1 MKETLKPP
9 TILKDEKSPL
19 ILQLAS
25 FIEQQGVIIQLQ
37 AEQIQKLK
45 DEIARLKNQPPRPKI
60 KPSLSNKTDYKK
72 KRKGK
77 KRPGSKK
84 RHKTVNI
91 EIQDTILLE
100 PEHIPEGSVFKGYND
115 RVMNDNHIPKLSDLI
130 RQQALNPG

>member
-1 MKETLKPP
+1 MKGTIKPP

-19 ILQLAS
+19 VLQLAS
-25 FIEQQGVIIQLQ
+25 FIEQQGNIIQLQ

-60 KPSLSNKTDYKK
+60 KPSSLNNKTDYKK

-84 RHKTVNI
+84 DIKR
-91 EIQDTILLE
+91 
-100 PEHIPEGSVFKGYND
+100 
-115 RVMNDNHIPKLSDLI
+115 
-130 RQQALNPG
+130 